1 VGGWLRSALFA
12 PVAVPGPR
20 RRLGIVVAVVL
31 SLASIPLSLLR
42 QPGSAVDDPWA
53 EDGTIFLGDA
63 YAHPLRTVLL
73 TPYAGY
79 VAVYPRL
86 VAAVAAHVDVARAP
100 LLLALG
106 GALACAAAVG
116 ITVVGSEGHLASIG
130 LRAVLGAAVALY
142 PLAGVEIAASTCNA
156 QWYLMAAA
164 PWALLW
170 RPRGTAGAA
179 LAAAVL
185 FFGASND
192 PLFGLLLPLA
202 AARAVAFPRVRDNAA
217 GIGLVAGLVGQLPSL
232 LHPALVAPGS
242 RPGAGAL
249 LASWL
254 WRGPTEAVLGA
265 RPAGVLGAGGLVAA
279 TLVLGLAVLVAGVV
293 RGGRGRLAAL
303 LTSTGAVLYLV
314 PGYLR
319 WDPRMAAL
327 RPMVFASRYG
337 LVPSVLSLAVCVL
350 AVDAVLSRHRREHSP
365 TVSGSAGRWARAAPQ
380 LAVGLLA
387 AGLLAAAVGGRHL
400 GYPRT
405 PSWSAQLPAA
415 RAACAVPGPQVAGAP
430 ADRPVTV
437 ALTGAPTAAWVT
449 AVPCRLLAAG

>member
-1 VGGWLRSALFA
+1 MGAWLRSALYA
-12 PVAVPGPR
+12 PVALPGPR

-53 EDGTIFLGDA
+53 EDGTVFLGDA

-79 VAVYPRL
+79 IAVYPRL
-86 VAAVAAHVDVARAP
+86 VAAVAAHVGVPRAP

-116 ITVVGSEGHLASIG
+116 LTVVGSEGHLGSTG
-130 LRAVLGAAVALY
+130 PRGVLGAAVALY

-170 RPRGTAGAA
+170 RPRGAAGAA
-179 LAAAVL
+179 LAATVL

-202 AARAVAFPRVRDNAA
+202 AARAIALPRVRDNAA

-232 LHPALVAPGS
+232 LHPALVAPAS

-249 LASWL
+249 IASWL
-254 WRGPTEAVLGA
+254 WRGPTEAVLSP

-279 TLVLGLAVLVAGVV
+279 ALVLGLAVVVTGVV

-303 LTSTGAVLYLV
+303 LTGTGAVLYVV

-337 LVPSVLSLAVCVL
+337 LVPSVLSLTVCVL
-350 AVDAVLSRHRREHSP
+350 AVDAVLSRYRRQDPSP
-365 TVSGSAGRWARAAPQ
+365 VAGGGRRTRAAPQ

-387 AGLLAAAVGGRHL
+387 AGLVAAAVGGRHL

-415 RAACAVPGPQVAGAP
+415 RAACAVPGPPVGGAP

-449 AVPCRLLAAG
+449 AVPCRLLTAG